1 MASPKDPD
9 WLGDLRWEGYPRLQP
24 VADLSGRVKPE
35 DPGDAAVTPR
45 PAAPAGRLEDVV
57 KENESLRARLDRLLR
72 LASEFERRLEEAGR
86 RYEDALLEAEARETG
101 LRLEKERLEGERDG
115 ARAEAERR
123 AAHEGALD
131 GFLSL
136 ERARREAAEREL
148 ETLRRRVELAEGD
161 AARYKKLHA
170 EAAGALGELRRQ
182 ASASSERLV
191 QAKAL
196 TDQDVALL
204 RQEMR
209 EFLAKFHRLTDPP
222 SPPEPGGAG

>member
-1 MASPKDPD
+1 MAPNDD
-9 WLGDLRWEGYPRLQP
+9 WLGDLRWQGYPRLQP
-24 VADLSGRVKPE
+24 VADLAGQV
-35 DPGDAAVTPR
+35 DPSDPALPPR
-45 PAAPAGRLEDVV
+45 PGQAPQRLEELA
-57 KENESLRARLDRLLR
+57 KENEALRARLDRLLR

-131 GFLSL
+131 GFLNL

-148 ETLRRRVELAEGD
+148 DGLRRRVELAE
-161 AARYKKLHA
+161 AEASRYKKLHA
-170 EAAGALGELRRQ
+170 ETAGAVGELRRQ
-182 ASASSERLV
+182 ASAQSERLV
-191 QAKAL
+191 QSKAL

-222 SPPEPGGAG
+222 QPPEPGVTG

>member
-1 MASPKDPD
+1 MAPHDD
-9 WLGDLRWEGYPRLQP
+9 WLGDLRWQGYPRLDP
-24 VADLSGRVKPE
+24 VADLASKV
-35 DPGDAAVTPR
+35 DPGDPAIPPR
-45 PAAPAGRLEDVV
+45 PGRGPERVEDLA
-57 KENESLRARLDRLLR
+57 KENEQLRSRLDRLLR

-86 RYEDALLEAEARETG
+86 RYEDALLEAESRETG

-136 ERARREAAEREL
+136 ERGRREAAEREL
-148 ETLRRRVELAEGD
+148 DGLRRRVELAEAD
-161 AARYKKLHA
+161 ARRYQKLHA

-182 ASASSERLV
+182 ASVSTEKLV
-191 QAKAL
+191 LSKAL

-222 SPPEPGGAG
+222 QPPEPSGSAE